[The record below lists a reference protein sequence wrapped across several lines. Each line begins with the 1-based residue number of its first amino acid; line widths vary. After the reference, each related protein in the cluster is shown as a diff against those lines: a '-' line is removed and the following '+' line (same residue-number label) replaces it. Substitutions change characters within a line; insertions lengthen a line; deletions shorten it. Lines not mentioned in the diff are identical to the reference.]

1 MSRPLI
7 GITTHRRDSDEGKKD
22 VFGLMAA
29 YVDSVRNNGGLP
41 VLVPLGSSE
50 PELRDLF
57 ERLDGVMIGRA
68 AIGNPWI
75 FARRERRD
83 VPFGEVADMI
93 RRHLSLSLEFYGLAE
108 GFSLFRRHAHK
119 YIFAIPMADSL
130 RNALANARS
139 PEVVLRTIEKYEA
152 GMAITA

>member
-75 FARRERRD
+75 FARRERR
-83 VPFGEVADMI
+83 
-93 RRHLSLSLEFYGLAE
+93 
-108 GFSLFRRHAHK
+108 AHK